1 MFEVESLNLLRK
13 VIKNFDDLPYNLQY
27 WLDKV
32 VNRVER
38 KEQDFRTYLAMS
50 KSAKDMK
57 FLDGL
62 KLKENMSYYVVSERR
77 EFLEKF
83 RVYMQV
89 CVPKDVSDFIEFS
102 DKVFLNSYVRQ
113 VNEDK
118 YSIEDMLLSHR
129 RLQVY
134 CHKNN
139 HMTDKQTAWI
149 QGNLFASDICDRLI
163 RGSKIL
169 ILSEYEV
176 SEVED
181 LLRTFKLQKV
191 KISDND
197 MQFHGLYNAKK
208 TLGTVVNRLEEA
220 D

>member
-89 CVPKDVSDFIEFS
+89 CVPKDVSDFIVFS

-149 QGNLFASDICDRLI
+149 QGNLFASDICLFLMKSKKFINFIYVLNFIQI
-163 RGSKIL
+163 RIAL
-169 ILSEYEV
+169 
-176 SEVED
+176 
-181 LLRTFKLQKV
+181 F
-191 KISDND
+191 
-197 MQFHGLYNAKK
+197 QFLCKK
-208 TLGTVVNRLEEA
+208 M
-220 D
+220 

>member
-38 KEQDFRTYLAMS
+38 KEQDFRTYIAMS

-89 CVPKDVSDFIEFS
+89 CVPKDVSDFIVFS

-191 KISDND
+191 KIGDND

-208 TLGTVVNRLEEA
+208 TLWTVVNRLEEA
-220 D
+220 Y

>member
-13 VIKNFDDLPYNLQY
+13 VIKNFDELPYNVQY

-57 FLDGL
+57 FLNSL
-62 KLKENMSYYVVSERR
+62 KLKENMSYYVVSDRR

-89 CVPKDVSDFIEFS
+89 CVPKDVSDFIVFS

-176 SEVED
+176 AEVED

-191 KISDND
+191 KIGDND
-197 MQFHGLYNAKK
+197 MQFHGLYNATKV
-208 TLGTVVNRLEEA
+208 LGAEA
-220 D
+220 NMLGERD